1 MVASTHS
8 LFIRAASALC
18 LHVYQPYLQHT
29 VQSYSEDDVASES
42 SYVITFDLFSGNFLL
57 GFNFSKTSRVS

>member
-29 VQSYSEDDVASES
+29 VQSYHYREDDVASES
-42 SYVITFDLFSGNFLL
+42 SYVFTFDLFFW
-57 GFNFSKTSRVS
+57 